1 MSVHVSSKPAD
12 EASRLP
18 AAAWLVLGI
27 VLVAEIMDLLDSTIT
42 TIAAPAISSSLHGG
56 PGLIKWLGA
65 SYALALGA
73 LLVTGGRLGDKY
85 GRRRTFLIGIAGF
98 TAASLACGLAW
109 DPPSIIVARLVQGAF
124 GALLIPQGFGMLGS
138 VFPREHIGK
147 AFSAFG
153 PILGLSAVG
162 GPLLAGLLIDANL
175 FGLGWRPMFLINIVL
190 GAAGLAAGLR
200 LLPRDAGDRA
210 VSIDALGSA
219 LLAACMLGLLFGL
232 IQGSTDGWTA
242 APVAA
247 LAAGVI
253 FFAAFAQ
260 RQRTAA
266 APLIKPS
273 LLRNRGF
280 TAGLIL
286 GLVFFAAVA
295 GLLYA
300 VSLFL
305 QRGAGYSPERAAVTG
320 FAPAAAGIVIAS
332 VACRN
337 LVTRQGRRLSLAGI
351 VVTVAGMAVLAAVVA
366 HSGTAASTA
375 ELAPAMTLIGLGMGA
390 TFSTI
395 YDTAIGDIDP
405 AEAGSASGSL
415 SSVQQ
420 LANAIGPA
428 VITTIYF
435 GALASGPAHAMTL
448 SLLTVIAIG
457 ALSCLA
463 IPLLPRHAQPAR
475 PHWTRPVRL
484 AAPLLPPPRLTVR
497 RHHRSAVYPLEISSV
512 LPGPL
517 LWPRTH
523 SGAKGH
529 GKAHWHGAQMTTGH
543 GIARGIRDGRDAIPD
558 RAAGRRARGGPHMVA
573 GRLPD
578 WRRLGFAAADFLIT
592 MPLSA
597 ADASTYLLENSCA
610 PHFLHGHQFAV
621 TLVLE
626 AIGIAVVLVGVYLML
641 NAVGGGRR
649 PGPRG
654 HRLGPRDQ
662 LVVDAH
668 P

>member
-1 MSVHVSSKPAD
+1 MSVHISSKPAD

-27 VLVAEIMDLLDSTIT
+27 VLVAEVMDLLDSTIT
-42 TIAAPAISSSLHGG
+42 TIAAPTISSSLHGG

-65 SYALALGA
+65 SYALALGV

-85 GRRRTFLIGIAGF
+85 GRRRTFLIGLAGF

-109 DPPSIIVARLVQGAF
+109 DPPSIIVALLV
-124 GALLIPQGFGMLGS
+124 PQGFGMLGT

-153 PILGLSAVG
+153 PVLGLSAVG

-190 GAAGLAAGLR
+190 GGAGLAAGLR

-219 LLAACMLGLLFGL
+219 LLAACMLGLLSGL

-242 APVAA
+242 APIAA
-247 LAAGVI
+247 LAAGAV
-253 FFAAFAQ
+253 FFFAFAQ

-305 QRGAGYSPERAAVTG
+305 QRGSGDSPEQAAVTG

-337 LVTRQGRRLSLAGI
+337 LVTRLGRRLSLAGI
-351 VVTVAGMAVLAAVVA
+351 VVTVAGVAVLAAIVA

-395 YDTAIGDIDP
+395 YDT
-405 AEAGSASGSL
+405 
-415 SSVQQ
+415 
-420 LANAIGPA
+420 
-428 VITTIYF
+428 
-435 GALASGPAHAMTL
+435 
-448 SLLTVIAIG
+448 
-457 ALSCLA
+457 
-463 IPLLPRHAQPAR
+463 
-475 PHWTRPVRL
+475 
-484 AAPLLPPPRLTVR
+484 
-497 RHHRSAVYPLEISSV
+497 
-512 LPGPL
+512 
-517 LWPRTH
+517 
-523 SGAKGH
+523 
-529 GKAHWHGAQMTTGH
+529 
-543 GIARGIRDGRDAIPD
+543 
-558 RAAGRRARGGPHMVA
+558 
-573 GRLPD
+573 
-578 WRRLGFAAADFLIT
+578 
-592 MPLSA
+592 
-597 ADASTYLLENSCA
+597 
-610 PHFLHGHQFAV
+610 
-621 TLVLE
+621 
-626 AIGIAVVLVGVYLML
+626 
-641 NAVGGGRR
+641 
-649 PGPRG
+649 
-654 HRLGPRDQ
+654 
-662 LVVDAH
+662 
-668 P
+668 

>member
-1 MSVHVSSKPAD
+1 MPGLVLAGAGLGIVMVAASAAIISGAPPQRAGMASSIESVSYELGSLAGVTVLGTILTAVYTNTIHLPATAPAQAAGSIDAARAAAGHLPAGQARTLLDAAASAFDNGYTLALAITAIALAAGSAFTYRYLKRQPTTSAEQARHPEPAQHGGIAAPQPTGSERRTARLPKGDVQPSPPQEVPMSVHVSSKPAD

-27 VLVAEIMDLLDSTIT
+27 VLVADIMDLLDSTIT
-42 TIAAPAISSSLHGG
+42 TIAAPTISSSLHGG

-65 SYALALGA
+65 SYALALGV

-153 PILGLSAVG
+153 PVLGLSAVG

-200 LLPRDAGDRA
+200 LLPRDVGDRA

-219 LLAACMLGLLFGL
+219 LLAACMLGLLSGL

-242 APVAA
+242 APIAA

-266 APLIKPS
+266 VPLIKPS

-286 GLVFFAAVA
+286 GLVFFATVA

-337 LVTRQGRRLSLAGI
+337 LLTRLGRRLSLAGI
-351 VVTVAGMAVLAAVVA
+351 VVTVGGVAVLATIVA
-366 HSGTAASTA
+366 HSGTAASAA

-395 YDTAIGDIDP
+395 YDIAIGDIDP

-420 LANAIGPA
+420 LANAIGAA

-435 GALASGPAHAMTL
+435 GALAGGPAHAMTL

-457 ALSCLA
+457 VLSCLA
-463 IPLLPRHAQPAR
+463 IPLLPRHAQPA
-475 PHWTRPVRL
+475 
-484 AAPLLPPPRLTVR
+484 
-497 RHHRSAVYPLEISSV
+497 
-512 LPGPL
+512 
-517 LWPRTH
+517 
-523 SGAKGH
+523 
-529 GKAHWHGAQMTTGH
+529 
-543 GIARGIRDGRDAIPD
+543 
-558 RAAGRRARGGPHMVA
+558 GPH
-573 GRLPD
+573 
-578 WRRLGFAAADFLIT
+578 
-592 MPLSA
+592 
-597 ADASTYLLENSCA
+597 
-610 PHFLHGHQFAV
+610 
-621 TLVLE
+621 
-626 AIGIAVVLVGVYLML
+626 
-641 NAVGGGRR
+641 
-649 PGPRG
+649 
-654 HRLGPRDQ
+654 
-662 LVVDAH
+662 
-668 P
+668 

>member
-1 MSVHVSSKPAD
+1 MSVHMSSKQAG

-18 AAAWLVLGI
+18 AAAWLVLAI
-27 VLVAEIMDLLDSTIT
+27 VLVADIMDLLDATIT
-42 TIAAPAISSSLHGG
+42 TIAAPTISSSLHGG

-65 SYALALGA
+65 SYALALGV

-85 GRRRTFLIGIAGF
+85 GRRRIFLIGIAGF

-124 GALLIPQGFGMLGS
+124 GGLLLPQGFGILGS

-153 PILGLSAVG
+153 PVLGLSAVG

-175 FGLGWRPMFLINIVL
+175 FGLGWRPIFLINVVL

-200 LLPRDAGDRA
+200 LLPRDVGDRA
-210 VSIDALGSA
+210 VRIDAPGSA
-219 LLAACMLGLLFGL
+219 LLGACMLGLLSGL

-266 APLIKPS
+266 VPLIKPS

-337 LVTRQGRRLSLAGI
+337 LVTRLGRRLSLAGI
-351 VVTVAGMAVLAAVVA
+351 VVTVGGVAVLAAIVA
-366 HSGTAASTA
+366 HSGTAASAA
-375 ELAPAMTLIGLGMGA
+375 ELAPAMILIGLGMGA
-390 TFSTI
+390 MFSTI
-395 YDTAIGDIDP
+395 YDIAIGDIDR

-420 LANAIGPA
+420 LANATGAA

-435 GALASGPAHAMTL
+435 GALAGGPAHAMTL
-448 SLLTVIAIG
+448 SLLTVIALG
-457 ALSCLA
+457 VLSCLA
-463 IPLLPRHAQPAR
+463 IPLLPSHAQPA
-475 PHWTRPVRL
+475 
-484 AAPLLPPPRLTVR
+484 
-497 RHHRSAVYPLEISSV
+497 
-512 LPGPL
+512 
-517 LWPRTH
+517 
-523 SGAKGH
+523 
-529 GKAHWHGAQMTTGH
+529 
-543 GIARGIRDGRDAIPD
+543 
-558 RAAGRRARGGPHMVA
+558 GGPH
-573 GRLPD
+573 
-578 WRRLGFAAADFLIT
+578 
-592 MPLSA
+592 
-597 ADASTYLLENSCA
+597 
-610 PHFLHGHQFAV
+610 
-621 TLVLE
+621 
-626 AIGIAVVLVGVYLML
+626 
-641 NAVGGGRR
+641 
-649 PGPRG
+649 
-654 HRLGPRDQ
+654 
-662 LVVDAH
+662 
-668 P
+668 